1 MNSLPRSLLLCLS
14 LVISLVSLRVIIAED
29 DVLTSRPA
37 PAADPVSTDGS
48 ADSKTDAPTKDRT
61 ANALGIAVLPFA
73 ADGRELEPLGPQI
86 ADLIHARLSTEDG
99 LVAVER
105 AKLDKIFSELE
116 LGASGTV
123 APETAARIG
132 HITGAK
138 ILVTGR
144 VFVLQNEL
152 FIVTKVLGTETSRLF
167 GEVESFSVRENYAKA
182 SQKLGEKIAATISRK
197 GKSFFVGGRSTEKFL
212 LDTLKLLVD
221 GKELPTVSVTII
233 ERHVD
238 QNTLDPAAETEVGIL
253 LQSLAF
259 PMVDAATTTTPA
271 TIEITG
277 EAFREFGL
285 RKGNLVSCKA
295 RVEIKAI
302 ERATGKIIAVDRET
316 EVAADISEQVAGKL
330 AIQKAARKVGE
341 RVVLRIVKG
350 LD

>member
-1 MNSLPRSLLLCLS
+1 MKYFSNCVCKWG
-14 LVISLVSLRVIIAED
+14 VIATF
-29 DVLTSRPA
+29 VLTAGLATAEEDRLTEKPESATNPTTSESPSDA
-37 PAADPVSTDGS
+37 PPAATESS
-48 ADSKTDAPTKDRT
+48 APQGLS
-61 ANALGIAVLPFA
+61 IAVLPFEA
-73 ADGRELEPLGPQI
+73 EGRELAPLGPQV

-105 AKLDKIFSELE
+105 AELDKIISEIE

-132 HITGAK
+132 HMTGAK

-144 VFVLQNEL
+144 VFAVQNEL
-152 FIVTKVLGTETSRLF
+152 FIVTKIIGTETSRLF
-167 GEVESFSVRENYAKA
+167 GEVESFSVRKNYAKA

-197 GKSFFVGGRSTEKFL
+197 GKSFFVGGKVSEKSL
-212 LDTLKLLVD
+212 IDTLKVLVD

-233 ERHVD
+233 ERHVSQD
-238 QNTLDPAAETEVGIL
+238 TLDPAAETEVGIL
-253 LQSLAF
+253 LQTLGF

-271 TIEITG
+271 TVEITG
-277 EAFREFGL
+277 EAFSEFGL

-295 RVEIKAI
+295 RVEVKAI
-302 ERATGKIIAVDRET
+302 ERETGKILAVDRET

-330 AIQKAARKVGE
+330 AIQKAARKVAE
-341 RVVLRIVKG
+341 RVVLRIVNG